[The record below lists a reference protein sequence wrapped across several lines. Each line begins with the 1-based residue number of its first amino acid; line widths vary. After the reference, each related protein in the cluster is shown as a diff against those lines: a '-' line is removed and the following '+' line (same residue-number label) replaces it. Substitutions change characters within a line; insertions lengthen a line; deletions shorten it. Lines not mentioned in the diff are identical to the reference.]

1 MTEPFAEP
9 PDITGLPIIYT
20 NWLRAIPAPFE
31 FGLDF
36 GYMQPTSGPPT
47 EPPKAAVRIVMSW
60 EYAKLLRDALQEV
73 IEQREGNVGELTVP
87 PGVML
92 ETSEDGAKQDG

>member
-1 MTEPFAEP
+1 MSERFAQP
-9 PDITGLPIIYT
+9 PDIEGLPIVYT

-36 GYMQPTSGPPT
+36 GYMAPMTEAPT
-47 EPPKAAVRIVMSW
+47 EPPKAAVRVVMSW

-73 IEQREGNVGELTVP
+73 IETREGNVGEIKPP
-87 PGVML
+87 PGLLVA
-92 ETSEDGAKQDG
+92 EIESEGEEA